1 MSLFPMSMKHI
12 IYILTFIAALFSVT
26 ACTDNMQIE
35 GSDSGVVLN
44 KGELVNAFLNISVD
58 GLAVSMSTRADGEE
72 VVPEDDNE
80 AERQVKDLWI
90 LQYDSE
96 TGQLLNDDELIY
108 TEISDQSELLNV
120 PVALYDN
127 EGEPCYIYVITNT
140 LSGSWLTGKSVADF
154 NTIDKLKA
162 LALPIREPMFDT
174 DDELDIPMQGS
185 SEEVTVQKDESI
197 LVPVTRTY
205 AKVMIRV
212 NITLDRTVIY
222 NVGVGNIPEYC
233 QVGSLAEG
241 LSSDEEAAE
250 YGDIQWISRSFPAA
264 TVVPDDNDSD
274 DGTDNSYPYV
284 IYVPENLQGKGAT
297 KDETGA
303 NAPTDALAI
312 NVVISNTD
320 AEGGT
325 MQYPY
330 TVYPGA
336 DVIDDYNIKRNT
348 VYRVTVNISEL
359 SVARVP
365 SANSFVVNPGETL
378 AFYPYYRVETGGGYD
393 FTTYLDPTGENG
405 EKIDKVEI
413 LWQTQDCIG
422 DNSDGD
428 LVWIAPNS
436 ETHDGYEKIYVKTQK
451 EGNALV
457 VARNSSGDIIWSW
470 HIWVTSNDPANEANA
485 QTYYTYAWDED
496 GIKYNDERIS
506 GYQIMPCN
514 LGALKN
520 TPDDDDD
527 LPNTYGMLY
536 QWGRKDPF
544 PPLTNHGHTSTT
556 ADGGYVAHDYTVAN
570 TQVLYAND
578 NKTEVDKTNTED
590 NTKLFHSISGTHI
603 NEESDGITYTI
614 QNPTVF
620 LCGTYEVNQSET
632 DGTNHDGNNS
642 LTYVQTLSNYING
655 GAWSEDD
662 HDNKLWG
669 GLEITSEMKCLPLD
683 IFYRDKDNN
692 EVTEETEN
700 YENYRIHIYDNYGDA
715 KSIFDPC
722 PYGWRVSSSDLWLG
736 FSRTGSNPE
745 TMDDVN
751 YDVTATGSSLE
762 GMYMY
767 LGQKWRSGETTFFPC
782 QGFRLADGCG
792 YRVSGCGNYS
802 NANTD
807 ANDKVNTIHIH
818 NNAANFKIFEP
829 QTGYTVKSVANPVR
843 CVRDTK

>member
-1 MSLFPMSMKHI
+1 MTLFPMSMKHV
-12 IYILTFIAALFSVT
+12 IYIPTFIAALFYVT

-35 GSDSGVVLN
+35 GSDSGAVLN

-58 GLAVSMSTRADGEE
+58 GLAVSTSTRADGEE

-90 LQYDSE
+90 LQYDSDTE
-96 TGQLLNDDELIY
+96 QLLNDDELIY

-127 EGEPCYIYVITNT
+127 EGKPCYIYVITNT
-140 LSGSWLTGKSVADF
+140 LRDSWLTGKSVDDF

-185 SEEVTVQKDESI
+185 SEEVTVKKDESI

-264 TVVPDDNDSD
+264 TVVPDDNDPD

-303 NAPTDALAI
+303 SAPTDALAI

-320 AEGGT
+320 ADGGT

-365 SANSFVVNPGETL
+365 SANCFVVTPGETL
-378 AFYPYYRVETGGGYD
+378 AFYPYYRVETGGDYD
-393 FTTYLDPTGENG
+393 FTTYLDPTGEKG

-470 HIWVTSNDPANEANA
+470 HIWVTNNDPANEANA

-514 LGALKN
+514 LGALAN
-520 TPDDDDD
+520 TPEEGVTR
-527 LPNTYGMLY
+527 TYGMLY

-544 PPLTNHGHTSTT
+544 PPLTDYGHTSG
-556 ADGGYVAHDYTVAN
+556 GGYYVHDYNVSN
-570 TQVLYAND
+570 TMQLYGNNNSDEIGMTAYEA
-578 NKTEVDKTNTED
+578 TEENE
-590 NTKLFHSISGTHI
+590 LFHSISGLSLKEIDPEGDLNH
-603 NEESDGITYTI
+603 DGITYSI

-620 LCGTYEVNQSET
+620 MCGTDDAAQSLENEET
-632 DGTNHDGNNS
+632 NT
-642 LTYVQTLSNYING
+642 LIYVQTLSNYTNG
-655 GAWSEDD
+655 GAWSYDD
-662 HDNKLWG
+662 HDNQLWG
-669 GLEITSEMKCLPLD
+669 GLDITDGMKTLPLD
-683 IFYRDKDNN
+683 IFYRDEDNN

-700 YENYRIHIYDNYGDA
+700 HENYRIHIYDNYSGS

-722 PYGWRVSSSDLWLG
+722 PYGWRVPSADLWLG
-736 FSRTGSNPE
+736 FSYYGTNPAS
-745 TMDDVN
+745 MDEVN
-751 YDVTATGSSLE
+751 YDPDNSTNE
-762 GMYMY
+762 GLYMC
-767 LGQKWRSGETTFFPC
+767 LGQTWRDVSNTTYFPC
-782 QGFRLADGCG
+782 QGFRVADGCG
-792 YRVSGCGNYS
+792 YRVSACGNYV

-807 ANDKVNTIHIH
+807 ANDKVNIIHMH
-818 NNAANFKIFEP
+818 NSATYFKIFEP
-829 QTGYTVKSVANPVR
+829 QTGYTVKATGNPVR
-843 CVRDTK
+843 CVRDSK